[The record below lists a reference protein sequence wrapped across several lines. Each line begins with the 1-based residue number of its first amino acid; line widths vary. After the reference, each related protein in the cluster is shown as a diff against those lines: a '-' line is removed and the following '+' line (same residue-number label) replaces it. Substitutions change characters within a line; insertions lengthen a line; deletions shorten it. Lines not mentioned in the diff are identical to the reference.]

1 MPILGCGRWSC
12 IAMFVGALDTEVYFH
27 PFILLRLQH
36 KSDICTSWIPNN
48 LLTNLEVW
56 IPKMTAPFLHVNVM
70 LSNKLLFW
78 FQLKS
83 MNQKLRLILFNDF
96 FFFLFNYDVK
106 CREFSYC
113 GHDDNVVLVITNTT
127 CQ

>member
-12 IAMFVGALDTEVYFH
+12 INMFVGALNTEVYFH

-36 KSDICTSWIPNN
+36 NSDICTSWIPNN

-96 FFFLFNYDVK
+96 FSFYLITK
-106 CREFSYC
+106 S
-113 GHDDNVVLVITNTT
+113 NVESFPIVAMMTMSL
-127 CQ
+127 

>member
-12 IAMFVGALDTEVYFH
+12 INIFVGALNTEVYFH

-36 KSDICTSWIPNN
+36 KSDICTPWIPNN
-48 LLTNLEVW
+48 WLTNLEVW

-96 FFFLFNYDVK
+96 FSFYLITM
-106 CREFSYC
+106 S
-113 GHDDNVVLVITNTT
+113 NVESFPIVAMMTMSF
-127 CQ
+127 